1 MRHNHLLYSDRLT
14 YRLARHS
21 LFWFAR
27 YLGIILF
34 NLAIAVVTFLTAP
47 EWDVKYG
54 WILTDRIFLFRILTD
69 MAYCYAIC
77 YGLIPRY
84 IPAKKYWSFACLLL
98 IFTIAAYS
106 VNSAFFVSYLRLMN
120 KPWDDIY
127 KSLWYNSISFINSGP
142 PVICAFFL
150 GVSML
155 RKWYIGQEEK
165 LNLVR
170 ANTNAELQLLKAQ
183 MHPHFLFNTLNN
195 IYSFILTKHPSAA
208 GLVTKLTGMMRYMN
222 SEGEKDR
229 VPLQK
234 EIQLIRDYINLER
247 VRYGDRLDL
256 QIEIN
261 GESSGKWIAPLLMLP
276 FVENSFKHGAS
287 VMRGKQWMKLVLHI
301 GENQLRFDLQNSRP
315 QQPIQQNGKRGIG
328 LMNVQKRLELIYP
341 HRHHLQIEAGEM
353 IFRVKMEISL
363 DDQPVAVN
371 EYVQQSSSQNFSYA

>member
-1 MRHNHLLYSDRLT
+1 M
-14 YRLARHS
+14 
-21 LFWFAR
+21 
-27 YLGIILF
+27 
-34 NLAIAVVTFLTAP
+34 
-47 EWDVKYG
+47 
-54 WILTDRIFLFRILTD
+54 
-69 MAYCYAIC
+69 
-77 YGLIPRY
+77 
-84 IPAKKYWSFACLLL
+84 
-98 IFTIAAYS
+98 
-106 VNSAFFVSYLRLMN
+106 SYLRGMN
-120 KPWDDIY
+120 KPWDDVY

-208 GLVTKLTGMMRYMN
+208 SLVTKLTGMMSYMN
-222 SEGEKDR
+222 TEGEKDR
-229 VPLQK
+229 VPLEK

-287 VMRGKQWMKLVLHI
+287 VMRGKQWMKLILDI
-301 GENQLRFDLQNSRP
+301 GENLLRFDLQNSKP
-315 QQPIQQNGKRGIG
+315 LKPVQQNGKKGIG

-341 HRHHLQIEAGEM
+341 RKHLLQIESSDM
-353 IFRVKMEISL
+353 IYRVKLEIAL
-363 DDQPVAVN
+363 DDQPVVVT
-371 EYVQQSSSQNFSYA
+371 EYIQQSSSQTFSYA